1 VVEAAAVLNPDGAP
15 KAGAAV
21 AVVVAG
27 VPRDVPNA
35 KPEDAVVAAGAP
47 KAGAVDVGVPKA
59 GAVDAG
65 APKAGAEVCAW
76 LPPPNENPP
85 KAGAGVEDAGAAG
98 VDPNPRVE
106 PAGAAP
112 NAGVELAVAPNA
124 GVVEAPNVVE
134 PVLEPNAGAA
144 VNYTNIRENIV
155 LMEILNLHPNP
166 IEQCFSNAGTCPGT
180 GTCSPSHRDLKY
192 F

>member
-1 VVEAAAVLNPDGAP
+1 MFEAAAVLNPDGAP

-35 KPEDAVVAAGAP
+35 KPEDAVVAAEA
-47 KAGAVDVGVPKA
+47 PKA

-65 APKAGAEVCAW
+65 VSKAGAVDEGAPKAGVEVCAW

-106 PAGAAP
+106 PAGADP
-112 NAGVELAVAPNA
+112 NAGVELAVVAPNA

-144 VNYTNIRENIV
+144 VYHTNIIR
-155 LMEILNLHPNP
+155 
-166 IEQCFSNAGTCPGT
+166 
-180 GTCSPSHRDLKY
+180 Y
-192 F
+192 